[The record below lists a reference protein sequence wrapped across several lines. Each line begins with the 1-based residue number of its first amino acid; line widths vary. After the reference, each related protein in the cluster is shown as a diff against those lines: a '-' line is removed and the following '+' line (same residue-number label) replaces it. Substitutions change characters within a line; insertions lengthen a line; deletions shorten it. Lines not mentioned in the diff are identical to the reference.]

1 MENSIYNMDN
11 SSYNMRN
18 SPNNMDNSQRE
29 IMKKIIFVLSLFLFT
44 NVNAEITIKYFVENK
59 DSVIVESMITGMG
72 NGISATNAM
81 LKYKKQPQLFCPPT
95 SIALN
100 YKNMV
105 NIIENEIKRQGFSKI
120 ENEILSPFMM
130 MGYIAEFPCKK

>member
-1 MENSIYNMDN
+1 
-11 SSYNMRN
+11 MRN